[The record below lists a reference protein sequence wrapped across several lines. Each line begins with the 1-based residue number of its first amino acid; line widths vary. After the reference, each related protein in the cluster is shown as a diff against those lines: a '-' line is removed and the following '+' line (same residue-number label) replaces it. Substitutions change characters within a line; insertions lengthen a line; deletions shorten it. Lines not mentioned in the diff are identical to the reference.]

1 MQHVLDSLDSVVH
14 HTDGENKVIL
24 SSIENIIYNIAQT
37 DYEQWSSIACNAIHQ
52 RLTSNNEQY
61 IVSGLR
67 ALKSVIQAFESAI
80 EEERKPLD

>member
-14 HTDGENKVIL
+14 HTEGENKVIL

-67 ALKSVIQAFESAI
+67 ALKSVI
-80 EEERKPLD
+80 

>member
-1 MQHVLDSLDSVVH
+1 MENVFDSLDNVVH
-14 HTDGENKVIL
+14 FTDGENKLIV

-37 DYEQWSSIACNAIHQ
+37 DFEQWQTIVFTAIQQ
-52 RLTSNNEQY
+52 RLTQSNEQY

-80 EEERKPLD
+80 DEERKPLD